1 MDYSKCLAV
10 IVTYNNGNKL
20 AKTLASKPSDFP
32 MDILIVTMDQRMI
45 HSLALTKLNIL

>member
-20 AKTLASKPSDFP
+20 AKTLASKPPGFP
-32 MDILIVTMDQRMI
+32 M
-45 HSLALTKLNIL
+45 NIKVITDVLMK